1 MLIIFKNE
9 VESVKF
15 GKTWMRMNH
24 TKTLLLL
31 LSFVVVSHAF
41 EDNSQSES
49 KGRLA
54 ITISAQLQNIEVS
67 WLHLELIENGTITLT
82 NGRLGEPGTDA
93 LLQIIPSERNDW
105 ITTDVYYNYS
115 HFRDMID
122 TNTNCYGFWVY
133 YLNVYDQ
140 TIYSSSCLRAYP
152 RWMNEIKDHIKDYRF
167 RDLFVPGSH
176 DSASY
181 RMGFDPRRNET
192 LVSKYTLTQ
201 DDDIRGQLLHGI
213 RYLDL
218 RIGYYRRGEPQFWA
232 NHGISRQQPLEQVLR
247 DIYDFVMETNE
258 IVIVDFQE
266 FPVGFGK
273 TLAIHKNLIQYVKQT
288 IGDMVLDL
296 SDTWRSTFERIW
308 AQPKR
313 IILGYD
319 HIAVVDEFH
328 SFTFIATQQRWANTD
343 SLSNL
348 KRHLVRANDESSVRF
363 SPRPVTDM
371 AELTPEPWGVISD
384 RYGGLRKMADDTNK
398 KISEWYFKDFGPTAN
413 IVAVDFFKGTTIVQ
427 TAIYWN
433 VYRSQFRANNTKR
446 STNDNI
452 KFHQR

>member
-1 MLIIFKNE
+1 MEIRILILGLIIIQFLTT
-9 VESVKF
+9 SGAF
-15 GKTWMRMNH
+15 DD
-24 TKTLLLL
+24 
-31 LSFVVVSHAF
+31 LS
-41 EDNSQSES
+41 QS

-54 ITISAQLQNIEVS
+54 ITISAQKQNIEIS
-67 WLHLELIENGTITLT
+67 WLDLELIPNGTVTLT
-82 NGRLGEPGTDA
+82 NGRLGESGTDA

-115 HFRDMID
+115 HFRDVLD

-152 RWMNEIKDHIKDYRF
+152 RWMNEIKAHIKDYRF
-167 RDLFVPGSH
+167 RDLFIPGSH

-201 DDDIRGQLLHGI
+201 DEDIRGQLLHGV

-247 DIYDFVMETNE
+247 DIYDFVTETNE

-328 SFTFIATQQRWANTD
+328 SFTWIATQQRWANTD
-343 SLSNL
+343 TLSDL
-348 KRHLVRANDESSVRF
+348 KRHLVRANDEGAVRF

-413 IVAVDFFKGTTIVQ
+413 IVAVDFFRGTTIVQ

-446 STNDNI
+446 STVDNI
-452 KFHQR
+452 RFNQR